1 VKRSRVQ
8 RVPSMSVAATCL
20 VVIALVIIALAAGHV
35 HRRREAIR
43 LGYQLS
49 EATAELRRA
58 EETNRKLR
66 LERSVLTNPERIRR
80 LAEERGLRQPSA
92 GQVRVVPAPGTQV
105 TARR

>member
-1 VKRSRVQ
+1 MKRSRPQ
-8 RVPSMSVAATCL
+8 LVPSMSVAATCL
-20 VVIALVIIALAAGHV
+20 VVLALVVIALGAGHV

-58 EETNRKLR
+58 EEVNRKLR
-66 LERSVLTNPERIRR
+66 LEKSVLTNPERIRR
-80 LAEERGLRQPSA
+80 LAEERGLRPPNA
-92 GQVRVVPAPGTQV
+92 GQVRVVPSPGTQV